1 MLKKLLILLFIS
13 FSFNLYAAEKQSTF
27 SMKKFNDAQ
36 KIGKVIVIHSWD
48 KNCLTCAKQVKI
60 LNEAQKDFPNV
71 VFLSYEQIKDKKIA
85 KLLDVKYWTTIIVY
99 KDSKEVVKEIG
110 VSSKDKIYSL
120 IKKEI

>member
-27 SMKKFNDAQ
+27 TMKKFNDAQ

-48 KNCLTCAKQVKI
+48 KNCLTCAKQVKM

-85 KLLDVKYWTTIIVY
+85 KLLDVKYWTTIVVY
-99 KDSKEVVKEIG
+99 KGKNEKAKEIG
-110 VSSKDKIYSL
+110 MVNKEDIYNL
-120 IKKEI
+120 IRKEI